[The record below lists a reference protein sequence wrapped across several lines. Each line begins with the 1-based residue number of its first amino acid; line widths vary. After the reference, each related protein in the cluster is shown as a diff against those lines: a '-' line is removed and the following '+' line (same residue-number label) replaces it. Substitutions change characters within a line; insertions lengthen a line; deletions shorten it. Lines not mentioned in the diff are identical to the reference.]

1 MKKIIGTFLVLCLL
15 LVNTSWAQKFAYVD
29 SDFILNSMPEY
40 KAAKAELDKISAD
53 WQKEMELKYAE
64 IDKMN
69 KAYQAESILL
79 TDEMKKKRENEIA
92 SKETEA
98 RDFQKSKFGID
109 GELFK
114 KRMELV
120 KPIQDKVYNAV
131 KTIADKGGFAII
143 FDKNSDITML
153 YTNPKFDKSQAVLDQ
168 LGVGKKK

>member
-1 MKKIIGTFLVLCLL
+1 MKKIIGTFLVLTMMFTTKILG
-15 LVNTSWAQKFAYVD
+15 QKFAYVD

-40 KAAKAELDKISAD
+40 KAAKTEIDKISAD

-79 TDEMKKKRENEIA
+79 TDDMKKKRETEIA
-92 SKETEA
+92 AKESEA

-120 KPIQDKVYNAV
+120 KPIQDKIYNAV
-131 KTIADKGGFAII
+131 KVVADKGGFAII

-153 YTNPKFDKSQAVLDQ
+153 YTNPKFDKSQAVLEQ
-168 LGVGKKK
+168 LGIGKKK

>member
-1 MKKIIGTFLVLCLL
+1 MKKIIGTFLVLTLMFTTKIL
-15 LVNTSWAQKFAYVD
+15 GQKFAYVD

-40 KAAKAELDKISAD
+40 KAAKTEIDKISAD

-79 TDEMKKKRENEIA
+79 TDDMKKKRETEIA
-92 SKETEA
+92 AKESEA

-120 KPIQDKVYNAV
+120 KPIQDKIYNAV
-131 KTIADKGGFAII
+131 KVVADKGGFAII

-153 YTNPKFDKSQAVLDQ
+153 YTNPKFDKSQAVLEQ
-168 LGVGKKK
+168 LGIGKKK

>member
-1 MKKIIGTFLVLCLL
+1 MKKIIGTFLVLFVLFVEKNL
-15 LVNTSWAQKFAYVD
+15 AQKFAYVD
-29 SDFILNSMPEY
+29 TDFILNSMPEY
-40 KAAKAELDKISAD
+40 KAAKSELDKISTD

>member
-1 MKKIIGTFLVLCLL
+1 MKKIIGTFLVLTLMFTTKIL
-15 LVNTSWAQKFAYVD
+15 GQKFAYVD

-40 KAAKAELDKISAD
+40 KAAKTEIDKISAD

-79 TDEMKKKRENEIA
+79 TDDMKKKRETEIA
-92 SKETEA
+92 AKESEA

-120 KPIQDKVYNAV
+120 KPIQDKIYNAV
-131 KTIADKGGFAII
+131 KVVADKGGFAII

-153 YTNPKFDKSQAVLDQ
+153 YTNPKFDKSQSVLEQ
-168 LGVGKKK
+168 LGIGKKK